1 MSQDRNRRQQ
11 RQRRRRERKA
21 ADAELAEE
29 QPLQK
34 RRRLQ
39 RGRGRAGIREMIDS
53 FGGFL
58 TIGGVTGALA
68 LLVYLVIANPLSSA
82 SSDPL
87 IGGSVELPAGSE
99 ATRHTT
105 NVADLVGNPGEPPAG
120 GPHFGGPECVPP
132 SYGTFCGPL
141 PYGIYDHQVADGN
154 AIHSLEHGIVW
165 ITYDP
170 ELIAGEAL
178 QLLED
183 VANDFRR
190 DVILS
195 PREQN
200 ALPIYAVSW
209 GRILRID
216 GTNGVEVD
224 ALRDFIDTNRNRS
237 PEPGIRGAGHLWGP
251 PPGGA
256 PYWWPL
262 R

>member
-1 MSQDRNRRQQ
+1 MSQDRNRRRQ
-11 RQRRRRERKA
+11 RQRRRREREA
-21 ADAELAEE
+21 AETEASEE
-29 QPLQK
+29 QQPQK
-34 RRRLQ
+34 RRRVQ
-39 RGRGRAGIREMIDS
+39 TGGGRAGIRETIDS

-87 IGGSVELPAGSE
+87 AGDSVELPAGSE

-105 NVADLVGNPGEPPAG
+105 NAGDLVGEPGEPPSG

-132 SYGTFCGPL
+132 DYGTFCGPL
-141 PYGIYDHQVADGN
+141 PYGVYDHQVLDGN
-154 AIHSLEHGIVW
+154 AIHSLEHGIIW
-165 ITYDP
+165 ISYDP
-170 ELIAGEAL
+170 ELIAGESL
-178 QLLED
+178 QSLED
-183 VANDFRR
+183 LANDFSR

-216 GTNGVEVD
+216 GTDGVEID
-224 ALRDFIDTNRNRS
+224 ELRDFITTNRNRS
-237 PEPGIRGAGHLWGP
+237 PEPGIRGAGHQ
-251 PPGGA
+251 
-256 PYWWPL
+256 
-262 R
+262 